1 MSRHQLHPGRITTSR
16 NGQRGGA
23 VISGPWPSYKQFRDL
38 RESERLLMYRHAKL
52 NRAALEAAGFAMAEP
67 YDDFI
72 RRVCE
77 ELNI

>member
-1 MSRHQLHPGRITTSR
+1 MSAHQQNPGRITTSR
-16 NGQRGGA
+16 NGQGA

-52 NRAALEAAGFAMAEP
+52 NRAALEAAGFSMAET

-72 RRVCE
+72 RRITE
-77 ELNI
+77 ELDI

>member
-1 MSRHQLHPGRITTSR
+1 MSTHQPHPGRITTGH
-16 NGQRGGA
+16 NGQGGA

-52 NRAALEAAGFAMAEP
+52 NRAALEAAGFSMAEP
-67 YDDFI
+67 YDDFVK
-72 RRVCE
+72 RVTE

>member
-1 MSRHQLHPGRITTSR
+1 MSRHQLHPGLITAGR
-16 NGQRGGA
+16 NGQGGA

-38 RESERLLMYRHAKL
+38 RESERLKMYRHAKL

-77 ELNI
+77 ELDI

>member
-1 MSRHQLHPGRITTSR
+1 MSAHQQNPGRITTSR
-16 NGQRGGA
+16 NGQGGA

-52 NRAALEAAGFAMAEP
+52 NRAALEAAGFSMAET

-77 ELNI
+77 ELDI